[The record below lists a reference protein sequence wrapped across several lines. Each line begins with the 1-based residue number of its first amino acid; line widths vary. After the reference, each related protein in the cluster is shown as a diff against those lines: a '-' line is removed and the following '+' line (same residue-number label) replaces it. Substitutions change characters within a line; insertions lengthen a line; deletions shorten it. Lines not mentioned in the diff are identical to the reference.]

1 MSKLNIGDK
10 APEINAVDQ
19 NGNQITLDQYIGKK
33 VVLYFYPKDMTPDVL
48 LNPCNLSDNYTL
60 LQKNGYDV
68 IGVSCDS
75 IKRHQKFIEK
85 HSLPF
90 NLISDEDQKVV
101 NDYGVWQLKKFMG
114 REYMGIVRTTFLID
128 ENGIIEDI
136 IEKVNTKITHLDFMK
151 KIIYVLKMC
160 FSCEKECDSTDNS
173 SNNSGNNLPPQNCG
187 TVTMDVII

>member
-1 MSKLNIGDK
+1 MSKLNVGDK

-19 NGNQITLDQYIGKK
+19 NGNQITLDQYKGKK
-33 VVLYFYPKDMTPDVL
+33 VVLYFYPKDMTPGCTAQS
-48 LNPCNLSDNYTL
+48 CNLSDNYTL

-128 ENGIIEDI
+128 ENGMIEDI
-136 IEKVNTKITHLDFMK
+136 IEKVNTKEHITQIL
-151 KIIYVLKMC
+151 
-160 FSCEKECDSTDNS
+160 
-173 SNNSGNNLPPQNCG
+173 
-187 TVTMDVII
+187 

>member
-1 MSKLNIGDK
+1 MSKLQIGDK

-19 NGNQITLDQYIGKK
+19 NGNQITLDQYKGKK
-33 VVLYFYPKDMTPDVL
+33 VVLYFYPKDMTPGCTAQS
-48 LNPCNLSDNYTL
+48 CNLSDNYTL

-114 REYMGIVRTTFLID
+114 REYMGIARTTFLID
-128 ENGIIEDI
+128 ENGKIENI
-136 IEKVNTKITHLDFMK
+136 IEKVNTKDHTSQ
-151 KIIYVLKMC
+151 IIKC
-160 FSCEKECDSTDNS
+160 
-173 SNNSGNNLPPQNCG
+173 
-187 TVTMDVII
+187 

>member
-19 NGNQITLDQYIGKK
+19 NGNQITLDQYKGKK
-33 VVLYFYPKDMTPDVL
+33 VVLYFYPKDMTPGCTAQS
-48 LNPCNLSDNYTL
+48 CNLSDNYTL

-85 HSLPF
+85 HSLSF

-128 ENGIIEDI
+128 ENGKIENI
-136 IEKVNTKITHLDFMK
+136 IEKVNTKDHTSQ
-151 KIIYVLKMC
+151 IIK
-160 FSCEKECDSTDNS
+160 
-173 SNNSGNNLPPQNCG
+173 
-187 TVTMDVII
+187 

>member
-19 NGNQITLDQYIGKK
+19 NGNQITLDQYKGKK
-33 VVLYFYPKDMTPDVL
+33 VVLYFYPKDMTPGCTAQS
-48 LNPCNLSDNYTL
+48 CNLSENYTL

-75 IKRHQKFIEK
+75 VKRHQKFIEK

-101 NDYGVWQLKKFMG
+101 NDYGVWHLKKFMG
-114 REYMGIVRTTFLID
+114 REYMGIVRTTFLIN
-128 ENGIIEDI
+128 ENGIIEEI
-136 IEKVNTKITHLDFMK
+136 ITKVNTKEHIK
-151 KIIYVLKMC
+151 QII
-160 FSCEKECDSTDNS
+160 
-173 SNNSGNNLPPQNCG
+173 
-187 TVTMDVII
+187 

>member
-19 NGNQITLDQYIGKK
+19 NGNQITLDQYKGKK
-33 VVLYFYPKDMTPDVL
+33 VVLYFYPKDMTPGCTAQS
-48 LNPCNLSDNYTL
+48 CNLSDNYTL

-75 IKRHQKFIEK
+75 VKRHQKFIEK

-114 REYMGIVRTTFLID
+114 REYMGIVRTTFLIN
-128 ENGIIEDI
+128 ENGMIEDI
-136 IEKVNTKITHLDFMK
+136 IEKVNTKDH
-151 KIIYVLKMC
+151 
-160 FSCEKECDSTDNS
+160 S
-173 SNNSGNNLPPQNCG
+173 SQIL
-187 TVTMDVII
+187 

>member
-19 NGNQITLDQYIGKK
+19 NGNQITLDQYKGKK
-33 VVLYFYPKDMTPDVL
+33 VVLYFYPKDMTPGCTAQS
-48 LNPCNLSDNYTL
+48 CNLSDNYML
-60 LQKNGYDV
+60 LQKKGYDV

-114 REYMGIVRTTFLID
+114 REYMGIVRTTFIID
-128 ENGIIEDI
+128 ENGIIEEI
-136 IEKVNTKITHLDFMK
+136 ITKVNTKEHTTQ
-151 KIIYVLKMC
+151 IIK
-160 FSCEKECDSTDNS
+160 
-173 SNNSGNNLPPQNCG
+173 
-187 TVTMDVII
+187 